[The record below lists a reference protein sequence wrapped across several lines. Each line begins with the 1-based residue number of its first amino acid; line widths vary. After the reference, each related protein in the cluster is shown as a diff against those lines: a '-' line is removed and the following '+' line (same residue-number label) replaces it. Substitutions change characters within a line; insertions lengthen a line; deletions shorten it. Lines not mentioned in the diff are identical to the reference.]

1 MLGIKIHGVDVSKYA
16 IENAKPEVKNNLQ
29 LASAAEL
36 PYADQSFDL
45 VVSIATLHNQYCY
58 DLELSLSETERVGKN
73 INM

>member
-1 MLGIKIHGVDVSKYA
+1 M
-16 IENAKPEVKNNLQ
+16 Q

-58 DLELSLSETERVGKN
+58 DLGLSLSETERVGKN